1 MAKGILEFDLNEP
14 DDATAHKRAVKALD
28 LCLALLDIEQEFRK
42 QIRYNESLTEEA
54 IESLN
59 NMRES
64 YYDIKSKYNIDLD
77 ELVN

>member
-64 YYDIKSKYNIDLD
+64 YFEIKSKYNIDLD